1 MSGNELLIKT
11 KSIPYIVLY
20 GYMNVIMIIKNNSMT
35 LTPVQ

>member
-1 MSGNELLIKT
+1 MSGNELLMKT

-20 GYMNVIMIIKNNSMT
+20 GYMNVITIIKNNSMT